1 MLLETKNLYKSFG
14 ELVVVDHLNFDVKQG
29 EIVGIAG
36 PNGAGKTTLFN
47 VITGFY
53 PATGEI
59 TFNNANILGLKPHQI
74 CHRGIARTFQ
84 ITQVFL
90 TLPVRTNVEVGA
102 HFGTEGKHDEEQI
115 IKEIISFMGLQGK
128 EDIIASHLNYFDKK
142 LTMLASALATKPRL
156 LLLDEPAS
164 GLSPSETLKFIESI
178 KKINRELG
186 ITIIIIEHI
195 IKVLTDLCNRLMFI
209 DNGQQIAIG
218 PPQEVAQDPRVVEI
232 YLGGS
237 AHAGSK

>member
-1 MLLETKNLYKSFG
+1 MLLETKDLYKSFG

-53 PATGEI
+53 PATGEVI
-59 TFNNANILGLKPHQI
+59 FNNENILGLQPHRI

-90 TLPVRTNVEVGA
+90 TLPVRVNVEVGA
-102 HFGTEGKHDEEQI
+102 YFGMEGKHDEEQI

-128 EDIIASHLNYFDKK
+128 DNIIASHLNYFDKK

-164 GLSPSETLKFIESI
+164 GLSPAETKEFMESI

-195 IKVLTDLCNRLMFI
+195 MKVLTGLCNRLMFM

-237 AHAGSK
+237 ANAGSK

>member
-36 PNGAGKTTLFN
+36 PNGAGKSTLFD

-53 PATGEI
+53 PAKGEVI
-59 TFNNANILGLKPHQI
+59 FNNENILGLQPHKI

-84 ITQVFL
+84 TTQVFS
-90 TLPVRTNVEVGA
+90 TLPMRTNIGVGA
-102 HFGTEGKHDEEQI
+102 HAGKKGDKDEEQI
-115 IKEIISFMGLQGK
+115 IREIISFLDLGGK
-128 EDIIASHLNYFDKK
+128 EEITASNLNYLDKK
-142 LTMLASALATKPRL
+142 LTMLGAALATKPRL

-164 GLSPSETLKFIESI
+164 GLSPTETIEFMESI

-186 ITIIIIEHI
+186 VTIVIIEHI
-195 IKVLTDLCNRLMFI
+195 MKVIIGLCNRLMFL
-209 DNGQQIAIG
+209 DNGQQVAIG
-218 PPQEVAQDPRVVEI
+218 PTQEVANDPRVIEL

-237 AHAGSK
+237 TNAGGK

>member
-36 PNGAGKTTLFN
+36 PNGAGKSTLFN

-53 PATGEI
+53 SATGEI
-59 TFNNANILGLKPHQI
+59 IFNNENILGLKPHQV

-84 ITQVFL
+84 ITQTFD
-90 TLPVRTNVEVGA
+90 TLPVRTNIGVGA
-102 HFGTEGKHDEEQI
+102 YFGKKGENDEEQI
-115 IKEIISFMGLQGK
+115 IKEIISFLGLDGK
-128 EDIIASHLNYFDKK
+128 EDTITSNLNYLEKK
-142 LTMLASALATKPRL
+142 LTMLGVALATRPRL

-164 GLSPSETLKFIESI
+164 GLSPTETLEFMESI

-186 ITIIIIEHI
+186 ITIVIIEHI
-195 IKVLTDLCNRLMFI
+195 MKVLIGLCNRLMI
-209 DNGQQIAIG
+209 MENGQQIAIG
-218 PPQEVAQDPRVVEI
+218 PPQEVAKDPRVVEI

-237 AHAGSK
+237 ANAGSK